1 MLYTGEM
8 ATFNIQEREVK
19 IFMETYSPEF
29 WGSLVFKI
37 SVGDFIIY
45 ALFLKIRKNKGFFMA
60 DKEDYFEKYEEV
72 PLYFSHYY
80 NFLFIYKSQE
90 MENGDQ
96 IFLQLGGNMEKVS
109 AMVVDVNDP
118 LTLNEKSDD
127 EYAYIKNKNNRVIW
141 K

>member
-1 MLYTGEM
+1 
-8 ATFNIQEREVK
+8 
-19 IFMETYSPEF
+19 
-29 WGSLVFKI
+29 
-37 SVGDFIIY
+37 
-45 ALFLKIRKNKGFFMA
+45 MA
-60 DKEDYFEKYEEV
+60 DEEDYFEKYEKV

-141 K
+141 KQGVPPEDEWPLIIYKIVKSK